1 MERTTG
7 EADSAN
13 KMFLWKPSYVITDH
27 EIGTDTNKQTRTPSA
42 RMYTRLTGVSGC
54 KGF

>member
-1 MERTTG
+1 MRTG
-7 EADSAN
+7 KVHRAS
-13 KMFLWKPSYVITDH
+13 KMFLSKPLRVVIDH
-27 EIGTDTNKQTRTPSA
+27 EIGSNTNKQTKTPIA